1 MVDRLSLLGLLVLAL
16 WVLAC
21 GPTPAEVNN
30 SGHEPYLA
38 GDYAAALDAY
48 QGAQGTSPESGEPH
62 YNAGNVLYR
71 MGEYED
77 SLQSYDEAL
86 KYAKGELRSSGFFN
100 RGNASFQQQEYEQ
113 AVEAYTEVLRMNPDD
128 RDAKHNLELAL
139 RQIPPEEQP
148 EEQDDQQEEEEEQEQ
163 DEQQDEEEQDDQQE
177 EEEQEQDEPITE
189 EQARQILESVGE
201 SAQTLQERRGQ
212 VLVSPKPPS
221 EFDW

>member
-1 MVDRLSLLGLLVLAL
+1 MVDRLSLLGLSVLAL

-21 GPTPAEVNN
+21 GPTPAQVNN

-38 GDYAAALDAY
+38 GDYEAALDAY
-48 QGAQGTSPESGEPH
+48 QGAQGTSRESGEPH

-71 MGEYED
+71 MGEYEE

-113 AVEAYTEVLRMNPDD
+113 AVEAYQEVLRMDPDD

-139 RQIPPEEQP
+139 RQIPPDEQP
-148 EEQDDQQEEEEEQEQ
+148 EEQDDQQEEEEQEQ